1 MKTTTFKKFIIPGGS
16 ILICLIAFG
25 GISTEF
31 KEAFLS
37 ELSNFDVHGL
47 YAVLAMA
54 AICVG
59 IYALVNK
66 LKGTEETISNQ
77 SVNYSFQ
84 RPLHHRAVIKKTA

>member
-1 MKTTTFKKFIIPGGS
+1 MKTTTFKKFIIPSGS

-37 ELSNFDVHGL
+37 ELSSFDVHGL
-47 YAVLAMA
+47 YAVLAMT
-54 AICVG
+54 AISIG

-66 LKGTEETISNQ
+66 LKKADGKKVEEA
-77 SVNYSFQ
+77 VNYSFQ
-84 RPLHHRAVIKKTA
+84 RPLRHRAIIKKTA